1 MLILIG
7 RRGFRAT
14 SSPLREG
21 DVRGANPKLL
31 YSEDSQD
38 RTEKNSKTERKEHSQ
53 SGETSYDKTFSHQHL
68 HVKSLVNTKIL
79 FFLKSLK
86 AKF

>member
-7 RRGFRAT
+7 RREFRAT
-14 SSPLREG
+14 SSTLREG

-38 RTEKNSKTERKEHSQ
+38 RTEKNSKTEREEHSQ
-53 SGETSYDKTFSHQHL
+53 SGEMYNYDKTFSHWH
-68 HVKSLVNTKIL
+68 
-79 FFLKSLK
+79 
-86 AKF
+86 

>member
-7 RRGFRAT
+7 RREFRAT

-38 RTEKNSKTERKEHSQ
+38 RTEKNSKTEREEHSQ
-53 SGETSYDKTFSHQHL
+53 SGEMYNYDNTFSHWH
-68 HVKSLVNTKIL
+68 
-79 FFLKSLK
+79 
-86 AKF
+86 